1 MADKAGL
8 WEHMTARYGLQPIR
22 WQKLTAW
29 PFVDACMSYDMV
41 QSTTKIRLAGFN
53 GCIDTHQAIVAGLKK
68 LQQHNILP

>member
-29 PFVDACMSYDMV
+29 PFVDAWFGMSYDMV
-41 QSTTKIRLAGFN
+41 QSTTKIRLARL
-53 GCIDTHQAIVAGLKK
+53 IHQKCPEGLAGVA
-68 LQQHNILP
+68 